1 MTKSSSAPPTS
12 NERNRSTRIR
22 LTPWQLGI
30 ERQAMRLRSELG
42 ISDEQCLSHELAI
55 GLVPRCE
62 VWALKNVPNV
72 PFEHVIH
79 FRNMARQFGAFAYK
93 DKDGDYRIVFN
104 DSYPPEAVRV
114 YLMEEF
120 YHIRLGHPFDTVRVY
135 SEETKGH
142 RTHCDAKE
150 KEAYGCGA
158 AALVPYGGL
167 ESMLAR
173 GEHIGRIAEHYFVPL
188 AVVEHRL
195 SVTGLSDLLSNSP
208 RQLSLLNNPRSSAIR
223 R

>member
-30 ERQAMRLRSELG
+30 ERQAMRLRIELG
-42 ISDEQCLSHELAI
+42 ISDEQCLSHELAL
-55 GLVPRCE
+55 GLIPRCE
-62 VWALKNVPNV
+62 IWALKNIPNV
-72 PFEHVIH
+72 AFEHVIH

-104 DSYPPEAVRV
+104 DSYPLEAVRV

-120 YHIRLGHPFDTVRVY
+120 YHIRLRHSFDTVRMYV
-135 SEETKGH
+135 EETKGH

-150 KEAYGCGA
+150 KEAYGCSI
-158 AALVPYGGL
+158 AALVPYSGL

-173 GEHIGRIAEHYFVPL
+173 GEHIARIAERFCVPL
-188 AVVEHRL
+188 SVVEHRM
-195 SVTGLSDLLSNSP
+195 SITGLSDLIASSP
-208 RQLSLLNNPRSSAIR
+208 RQLSLLSNQHR
-223 R
+223 

>member
-1 MTKSSSAPPTS
+1 MTKSSSAPPTN

-22 LTPWQLGI
+22 LSPWQVGI
-30 ERQAMRLRSELG
+30 ERQSMRLRLELG
-42 ISDEQCLSHELAI
+42 ISDDQCLSHELALALI
-55 GLVPRCE
+55 PRCE

-72 PFEHVIH
+72 PFEHIVH

-93 DKDGDYRIVFN
+93 DLDDDYRIVFN

-120 YHIRLGHPFDTVRVY
+120 YHIRLGHPFDKVRIY
-135 SEETKGH
+135 AEDTKPH
-142 RTHCDAKE
+142 RTHSDVKE
-150 KEAYGCGA
+150 REAYGCGV
-158 AALVPYGGL
+158 AALVPFGGL

-188 AVVEHRL
+188 SVVEHRL
-195 SVTGLSDLLSNSP
+195 SVTGLCELLAQSP
-208 RQLSLLNNPRSSAIR
+208 RQLSLLHSASSSAYR

>member
-1 MTKSSSAPPTS
+1 
-12 NERNRSTRIR
+12 
-22 LTPWQLGI
+22 
-30 ERQAMRLRSELG
+30 MRLRSELG
-42 ISDEQCLSHELAI
+42 ISDEQCLSHDLALRLI
-55 GLVPRCE
+55 PKCE

-72 PFEHVIH
+72 PFEYVIH

-120 YHIRLGHPFDTVRVY
+120 YHIRLGHPFDTVRLY
-135 SEETKGH
+135 AEEAKDPRT
-142 RTHCDAKE
+142 RTHSDAKE

-173 GEHIGRIAEHYFVPL
+173 GDHVRRIAEHYFVPL
-188 AVVEHRL
+188 DVVEHRL
-195 SVTGLSDLLSNSP
+195 SVTGLSELVSNPP
-208 RQLSLLNNPRSSAIR
+208 RQLSLLHNPRPPAIR
-223 R
+223 P

>member
-1 MTKSSSAPPTS
+1 MTKSSNAPPTS
-12 NERNRSTRIR
+12 NERNRSARVR

-30 ERQAMRLRSELG
+30 ERHAMQLRHELG
-42 ISDEQCLSHELAI
+42 IPDENYLSHESALRLI
-55 GLVPRCE
+55 PRCE
-62 VWALKNVPNV
+62 VWALKNIPNV
-72 PFEHVIH
+72 PFEHIVH

-93 DKDGDYRIVFN
+93 DKDGDYRIIFN

-120 YHIRLGHPFDTVRVY
+120 YHIRLGHPFDIVRVY
-135 SEETKGH
+135 AEKARGH

-150 KEAYGCGA
+150 KEAYGCSV

-167 ESMLAR
+167 EFMLAR
-173 GEHIGRIAEHYFVPL
+173 GDHIARIAEHFFVPL
-188 AVVEHRL
+188 AVVEYRM
-195 SVTGLSDLLSNSP
+195 SVTGLSDLIASSP
-208 RQLSLLNNPRSSAIR
+208 RQLSLLNSPQTAAIR

>member
-1 MTKSSSAPPTS
+1 MTKSSSAPPTN
-12 NERNRSTRIR
+12 NERSRSTRIR
-22 LTPWQLGI
+22 LSPWQVGI
-30 ERQAMRLRSELG
+30 ERQSMRLRLELG
-42 ISDEQCLSHELAI
+42 ISDDQCLSHELALALI
-55 GLVPRCE
+55 PGCE

-72 PFEHVIH
+72 PFEHVVH

-93 DKDGDYRIVFN
+93 DRDGDYRIVFN

-120 YHIRLGHPFDTVRVY
+120 YHIRLGHPFDRVRVY
-135 SEETKGH
+135 AEDSKPH
-142 RTHCDAKE
+142 RTHSDVKE
-150 KEAYGCGA
+150 REAYGCGV
-158 AALVPYGGL
+158 AALVPFGGL

-173 GEHIGRIAEHYFVPL
+173 GEHVGRIAEHYFVPL

-195 SVTGLSDLLSNSP
+195 SVTGLCELLAQSP
-208 RQLSLLNNPRSSAIR
+208 RQLSLLHSASSSAFR